1 MYRIHTLH
9 RPVMDEPVCYI
20 PPPISWPQL
29 LSIYSPCLCVCV
41 CVMERETPVG
51 RRILTSETQPVRF
64 TNDPV
69 LLSLS
74 LVCVWAL
81 SVSLLLLS
89 VDRLNHA
96 ATITR
101 PQIKSSS
108 HTHNETR
115 ENTSRKKRKKGIS
128 KGKKK
133 KSTHPLK
140 SRNEKEGEERISTD
154 EKK

>member
-1 MYRIHTLH
+1 MLY
-9 RPVMDEPVCYI
+9 PSAYI
-20 PPPISWPQL
+20 LAPAPFYL
-29 LSIYSPCLCVCV
+29 LSYVVCVCV

-74 LVCVWAL
+74 LSLSSVCVGVECFVVVV
-81 SVSLLLLS
+81 VSGPFKS
-89 VDRLNHA
+89 RSHHHA
-96 ATITR
+96 PPNKIIIATHITKR
-101 PQIKSSS
+101 VKILQ
-108 HTHNETR
+108 E
-115 ENTSRKKRKKGIS
+115 KKKKGIS